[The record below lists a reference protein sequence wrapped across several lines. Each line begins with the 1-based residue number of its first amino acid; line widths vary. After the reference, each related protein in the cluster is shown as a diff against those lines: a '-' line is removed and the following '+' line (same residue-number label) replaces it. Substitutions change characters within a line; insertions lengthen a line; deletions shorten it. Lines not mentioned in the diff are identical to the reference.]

1 MCTAQELN
9 SKAESKFNRL
19 KAQAKAKI
27 TTLNKELEK
36 LRREHGVP
44 ALDSSAQ
51 VMVIHVH
58 TCIHNYTT
66 LNFYGCTLYMCMI
79 YMYISLMAVG
89 ASFSGSS
96 FAV

>member
-58 TCIHNYTT
+58 VYTSMYAYTMYFVHVYDIHV
-66 LNFYGCTLYMCMI
+66 
-79 YMYISLMAVG
+79 SLMAVG